1 MRIAKALTLSLL
13 LATAL
18 LLTTPAS
25 AMQDVWKQGD
35 MSLKLGY
42 LLQVQ
47 GTATQDANGAGDGWG
62 TDFFVRRSRFLLG
75 GAVSK
80 NVTFFMETDH
90 PNWGKDNK
98 DGKYSSTFFVQ
109 DAFINFKLG
118 EHFFV
123 DTGML
128 LLPFTHHFTQG
139 ATNLNTLDYHSGN
152 RYHAGKVWRDM
163 GVMARGYFLDK
174 ALVVRL
180 AVTNGA
186 EGVAASLNED
196 GVTGNAMINE
206 SDLPR
211 VTANVR
217 YNIMGRETG
226 FFLGGHYFSKEPIIS
241 VGAAIDFQKDALQK
255 TAPAVGVDA
264 TDPAKPVPVLTDK
277 GEAQNYMA
285 MGGDVFVEYP
295 FANGHSLTYQTNV
308 LMYDYGEE
316 AANTGWG
323 LINELSYRIEQ
334 VALVG
339 AYDMFKSD
347 ADNSDYTQV
356 QGGVNVYI
364 VKHNAS
370 LKAAW
375 YMTTVGDADAVHGA
389 IIQTQLY
396 F

>member
-13 LATAL
+13 LAAAL
-18 LLTTPAS
+18 LTTTPAS
-25 AMQDVWKQGD
+25 AMQKVWEKGD

-47 GTATQDANGAGDGWG
+47 GTSTQDSSASGDGWG
-62 TDFFVRRSRFLLG
+62 TDFFVRRSRFLVG

-90 PNWGKDNK
+90 PNWGKDN
-98 DGKYSSTFFVQ
+98 GYGSTFFVQ
-109 DAFINFKLG
+109 DAFINFKIG
-118 EHFFV
+118 EHVFI

-128 LLPFTHHFTQG
+128 LLPFTHHFSQG
-139 ATNLNTLDYHSGN
+139 ATNLNTLDYHGAMN
-152 RYHAGKVWRDM
+152 KYHTSKVWRDM
-163 GVMARGYFLDK
+163 GVMCRGYFLDK

-180 AVTNGA
+180 AVTNGI
-186 EGVAASLNED
+186 EGTPASLSDD
-196 GVTGNAMINE
+196 GTTTKAMLNE

-211 VTANVR
+211 ITANVR

-241 VGAAIDFQKDALQK
+241 VGAAVDFQKDALQK
-255 TAPAVGVDA
+255 TAPAIDA
-264 TDPAKPVPVLTDK
+264 TDPAKPALTGD

-295 FANGHSLTYQTNV
+295 FGNGHSLTYQTNF
-308 LMYDYGEE
+308 LMYDYGED

-323 LINELSYRIEQ
+323 LINEVSYRVEQ

-339 AYDMFKSD
+339 GYDMFKSD

-356 QGGVNVYI
+356 QGGINYYV
-364 VKHNAS
+364 VKHNAAI
-370 LKAAW
+370 KAAW
-375 YMTTVGDADAVHGA
+375 YMTTTGDADPIHG
-389 IIQTQLY
+389 ITVQTQLY